1 MMKWVVWIALC
12 LVILG
17 YSCTSIEEKHLD
29 ALIHELDIEFVN
41 KLEPNYLVV
50 IPGNGCG
57 SCIQDAI
64 DEIHE
69 SEDTAYVFICNS
81 SKEFYLQSGG
91 KQASSFRNLYLDKQ
105 KVSIRLN
112 LVQTYPMVYVC
123 KDGKLVSGSPY
134 KSPKRMAF
142 DEKPTTVK
150 LDKPC
155 IDFGKIKFSH
165 SHRESIRITNMGK
178 TPLYIKNIRSS
189 CECTEVNSNRMIIP
203 HLGEEVVHVTFR
215 PDVKGE
221 FERFIFIDCNVK
233 EKVLEIPVRGIVY

>member
-1 MMKWVVWIALC
+1 MKKKVVWIALC

-29 ALIHELDIEFVN
+29 ALIHELGIEFVN
-41 KLEPNYLVV
+41 KSEPNYLVV

-105 KVSIRLN
+105 KVSFRLN
-112 LVQTYPMVYVC
+112 LVQTYPMVYVR
-123 KDGKLVSGSPY
+123 KNGKLVSGSPY
-134 KSPKRMAF
+134 KSLKRMAI

-150 LDKPC
+150 LDKSC
-155 IDFGKIKFSH
+155 IDFGKIEFGH
-165 SHRESIRITNMGK
+165 SYRNSIRITNMGK
-178 TPLYIKNIRSS
+178 TPLYIKDIHSS
-189 CECTEVNSNRMIIP
+189 CECTEVNSNRMILP
-203 HLGEEVVHVTFR
+203 PLGEEVLYVTFK
-215 PDVKGE
+215 PDIKGE

-233 EKVLEIPVRGIVY
+233 ERVLEIPVMGIVY

>member
-1 MMKWVVWIALC
+1 MVC
-12 LVILG
+12 LILLSC
-17 YSCTSIEEKHLD
+17 SCTSSDEKHLK
-29 ALIHELDIEFVN
+29 ALINELGIEFVN
-41 KLEPNYLVV
+41 QSDSNFVIV

-64 DEIHE
+64 DEMQD
-69 SEDTAYVFICNS
+69 SKDTAYVFICDS
-81 SKEFYLQSGG
+81 QKDFYLQSGG

-155 IDFGKIKFSH
+155 IDFGKIKFSY
-165 SHRESIRITNMGK
+165 SHRDSIRITNMGK

-203 HLGEEVVHVTFR
+203 PLGEEVVHVTFK